1 MKKQLNSALGT
12 GLLIFMAACQ
22 TAQTPPTA
30 PVATSATPTT
40 TVAVPAAPV
49 APQTAAQVQE
59 AKSNIPDWCLVLP
72 TEVDHL
78 YACGVAKSDNL
89 NFARRRAVLDAKR
102 QLAGTINGRI
112 SSVMNDFVTS
122 TGSGTNETILQHSV
136 VITRNLIEETGLWG
150 YEQIGSDTQTD
161 GNKFRHYVLMR
172 FPIGR
177 AQMRLLAKIRD
188 DDTLYGQTKAKQ
200 KLAELEERT
209 LSKKD

>member
-1 MKKQLNSALGT
+1 MKKQLNSALGS

-30 PVATSATPTT
+30 SVASSAAPKT
-40 TVAVPAAPV
+40 TVTAPAAPV
-49 APQTAAQVQE
+49 APQTAAQVQG
-59 AKSNIPDWCLVLP
+59 AKSDIPDWCVVLP

-102 QLAGTINGRI
+102 QLADTINGRI
-112 SSVMNDFVTS
+112 SSIMNDFVTS
-122 TGSGTNETILQHSV
+122 TGSGTNEIILKHSE

-150 YEQIGSDTQTD
+150 YEQIGSETQAD
-161 GNKFRHYVLMR
+161 NNKFRHYVLMR

-177 AQMRLLAKIRD
+177 AQMRLLVKIRD
-188 DDTLYGQTKAKQ
+188 DDTLYGQTKAKL
-200 KLAELEERT
+200 KLAEWEERT